1 MNDDATLLRLYV
13 ADRSEAAFTELVR
26 RHIGLVHATAM
37 RRVGGDA
44 HLADD
49 VTQTV
54 FISLA
59 RKAPTL
65 LDRTSLAGWLY
76 LGTQL
81 AAAAVVRGEQR
92 RKARETTAHTM
103 DLTNTP
109 DRQAADLA
117 QLGPLLDDALVTLK
131 DDEREAI
138 VLRFFQKQTFA
149 EIGDALR
156 VTEEAARKR
165 VDRSLDKLHA
175 LLSRRG
181 ITSSVAALG
190 VALTAAGVST
200 MPESLVARV
209 TAGAVTQAAADA
221 AVVTATGVAA
231 TLVPLAAAAAV
242 ALGAV
247 ALLSQRHANESLAAE
262 IAQLGRQNEAIPAL
276 HADNERL
283 VRAIAQADAR
293 PVAVAVVAAPAP
305 GVPRVAPAPP
315 PPPVRTRF
323 MVTVTPEGVMQWEG
337 QSMRLE
343 EYLAKLDEFQGAE
356 SAGEAQLVIQANG
369 ARFPQMAWAIEEARK
384 SGVRHLLIE
393 SDSQPDPRFKDA
405 RFWF

>member
-1 MNDDATLLRLYV
+1 MNDDTALLRLYV

-26 RHIGLVHATAM
+26 RHIGLVHATAL

-59 RKAPTL
+59 RKAPAL

-109 DRQAADLA
+109 DHQAADLA
-117 QLGPLLDDALVTLK
+117 QLRPLLDDAMVSLK

-181 ITSSVAALG
+181 ITSSVAGLG

-209 TAGAVTQAAADA
+209 TAGAVTQMAADVA
-221 AVVTATGVAA
+221 AVTVTGVTAT
-231 TLVPLAAAAAV
+231 LMPLAAAAAV
-242 ALGAV
+242 ALGTV

-262 IAQLGRQNEAIPAL
+262 ITQLARQNQAIPGL

-283 VRAIAQADAR
+283 VRAITQADAR

-305 GVPRVAPAPP
+305 ATRVTRAAPPAPAPT
-315 PPPVRTRF
+315 PVGSL
-323 MVTVTPEGVMQWEG
+323 VTVTPEGVVQWEG
-337 QSMRLE
+337 ESIRLDD
-343 EYLAKLDEFQGAE
+343 YLARV
-356 SAGEAQLVIQANG
+356 SAFRKATPDGGLKLVIQANG
-369 ARFPQMAWAIEEARK
+369 TRFPQMHWTLDEARK
-384 SGVRHLLIE
+384 AGIRHIMVE
-393 SDSQPDPRFKDA
+393 SDAQPGPDTKDT
-405 RFWF
+405 WF

>member
-1 MNDDATLLRLYV
+1 MNDDGTLLRLYV

-26 RHIGLVHATAM
+26 RHIGLVHAAAL

-109 DRQAADLA
+109 DRQAADLE
-117 QLGPLLDDALVTLK
+117 QLRPLLDDALVTLK
-131 DDEREAI
+131 EDEREAI

-165 VDRSLDKLHA
+165 VDRSLDKLHV

-209 TAGAVTQAAADA
+209 TAGAVTQAAADV

-247 ALLSQRHANESLAAE
+247 ALLTQRHANESLSAE
-262 IAQLGRQNEAIPAL
+262 IAQLGRQNEAIPGL

-283 VRAIAQADAR
+283 VRAITQADAR
-293 PVAVAVVAAPAP
+293 PVAVAAAPAA
-305 GVPRVAPAPP
+305 RVTRAAPPAPVP
-315 PPPVRTRF
+315 TPIGSV
-323 MVTVTPEGVMQWEG
+323 VTVTPEGVVQWEG
-337 QSMRLE
+337 ESIRLDD
-343 EYLAKLDEFQGAE
+343 YLARLGALHT
-356 SAGEAQLVIQANG
+356 AAPDGGLKLVIQANG
-369 ARFPQMAWAIEEARK
+369 TRFPQMHWTLDEARK
-384 SGVRHLLIE
+384 AGIRHIMVE
-393 SDSQPDPRFKDA
+393 SDAQPGPETKDT
-405 RFWF
+405 WF

>member
-1 MNDDATLLRLYV
+1 MNDDAALLRHYV
-13 ADRSEAAFTELVR
+13 ANRSEAAFTELVR
-26 RHIGLVHATAM
+26 RHIGLVHATAL

-54 FISLA
+54 FITLA

-65 LDRTSLAGWLY
+65 LDRSSLAGWLY
-76 LGTQL
+76 LSTQL
-81 AAAAVVRGEQR
+81 AAAGVVRGEQR
-92 RKARETTAHTM
+92 RKAREITAHTM
-103 DLTNTP
+103 DLTNAP
-109 DRQAADLA
+109 DRPSADLA
-117 QLGPLLDDALVTLK
+117 QLRPLLDDALVTLK
-131 DDEREAI
+131 DDEREAV
-138 VLRFFQKQTFA
+138 VLRFFQQQTFA

-181 ITSSVAALG
+181 ITTSVAALG

-200 MPESLVARV
+200 LPESLVARV
-209 TAGAVTQAAADA
+209 TTAAFTQAAADA
-221 AVVTATGVAA
+221 AAVTATGVAT
-231 TLVPLAAAAAV
+231 TLVPVAAAAAV
-242 ALGAV
+242 ALGAL
-247 ALLSQRHANESLAAE
+247 ALLTQHHAQESLAAE
-262 IAQLGRQNEAIPAL
+262 VAQLARQNAAIPTL
-276 HADNERL
+276 RTENERL
-283 VRAIAQADAR
+283 VQAIAQADSR
-293 PVAVAVVAAPAP
+293 PVAVAVTPR
-305 GVPRVAPAPP
+305 VPRVAPAPP
-315 PPPVRTRF
+315 PVRPRF

-343 EYLAKLDEFQGAE
+343 EYLAKLDEFQGAA

-369 ARFPQMAWAIEEARK
+369 TRFPQMAWAIEEARK

-393 SDSQPDPRFKDA
+393 SDTQPDPRFKDA
-405 RFWF
+405 WFWF